1 MNMTE
6 LAEEIV
12 EFLNTTPGETWTDLD
27 VGPSGY
33 VEAEFG
39 LDPNEQFQRGKKS
52 LWIIPWLTEYMMEES
67 QGRTRKVNINRRP
80 RVVMA
85 LSIPIEETDTNR
97 LDVGSKEAIKRVINL
112 REDIEKAIITHQ
124 WPLTLVDVEAEP
136 PETIALNKRWFY
148 VVTQFLFEGVTC

>member
-1 MNMTE
+1 
-6 LAEEIV
+6 
-12 EFLNTTPGETWTDLD
+12 
-27 VGPSGY
+27 
-33 VEAEFG
+33 
-39 LDPNEQFQRGKKS
+39 
-52 LWIIPWLTEYMMEES
+52 
-67 QGRTRKVNINRRP
+67 
-80 RVVMA
+80 MA